1 MRKSQILFV
10 LMFVL
15 VLPTLNAGA
24 LVASAAPDATSIS
37 EVQSTDYLSIEQT
50 TVKAGDS
57 LLIPV
62 QLTNVKE
69 LTAFQCDIYIPE
81 GLSVLFNEEE
91 GEYDIRL
98 EPSRITS
105 SHSITAQDQPDGSIR
120 LACYSS
126 KSKDFKGTSGTLFY
140 VHLAAHERASGEYN
154 IGIKNVIFST
164 SGLESV
170 EMSDVDG
177 KVNVLPLVN
186 EMFATDTIASD
197 CYSLLLPVNLS
208 NESSI
213 SAFQCDVYLPEGVS
227 LAKNS
232 DEEYDVILE
241 SSRCTSSHTIS
252 AQEQTDGAIRLVCY
266 SSKSKDF
273 RGDSGTLFYLNL
285 QVEKSFVG
293 KELVI
298 GLKNVIASSSDLLS
312 YEMKDSQSTVTFVLN
327 SYKLTY
333 MVDELEYKSENIVFD
348 SKITA
353 EEEPTKEG
361 YTFSGW
367 SEIPE
372 TMPAHDVIITGTF
385 IPNTYKVTYIIEA
398 DTFAI
403 DYVAYGTP
411 IICPDAQEKEG
422 HTFTGWME
430 VPETMPAH
438 DITVYG
444 SYTVN
449 SYTITYMIDGKVYA
463 EDSLA
468 YGTAIIPIDG
478 PTVEGYTFNG
488 WSEIPETMPAH
499 DVIITGTFIPNTY
512 KVTYII
518 EADTF
523 AIDYVAYGTP
533 IICPDAQ
540 EKEGHTFTGWME
552 VPETMPAHDITVY
565 GNYTINSYT
574 ITYMIDGE
582 VYAEDTLAYG
592 TAIVPIDG
600 PTVEGYIFSG
610 WSEVPGTM
618 PAHDVVVTGTL
629 ISDGVP
635 SITGISRVDVYGIDG
650 VLVKKHV
657 QLEELKQCLP
667 QGLYIINGQK
677 VYIMK

>member
-1 MRKSQILFV
+1 
-10 LMFVL
+10 MFVL

-411 IICPDAQEKEG
+411 IISPDAQEKEG

-533 IICPDAQ
+533 IISPDAQ

-667 QGLYIINGQK
+667 QGLYNINGQK